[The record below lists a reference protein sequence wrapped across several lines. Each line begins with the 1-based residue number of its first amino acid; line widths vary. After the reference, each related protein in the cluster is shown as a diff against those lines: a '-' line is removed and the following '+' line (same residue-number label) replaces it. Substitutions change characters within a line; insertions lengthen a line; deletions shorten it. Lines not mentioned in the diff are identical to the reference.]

1 MENVTELPML
11 SSPQNQRVKDYVEL
25 RSDGNVRRE
34 KRRFLLE
41 GKRSVSA
48 ALSLSHVLVHELI
61 FSDHILN
68 GDLALVEQANKKHI
82 PLTRV
87 SKDVFKKIAD
97 VMTPQGIAAV
107 VRIPEWN
114 VKE

>member
-34 KRRFLLE
+34 KKRFLLE
-41 GKRSVSA
+41 GKRAVGA
-48 ALSLSHVLVHELI
+48 ALNLSHIVVHELI
-61 FSDHILN
+61 FSDHILG
-68 GDLALVEQANKKHI
+68 GDLELVTQAKAKHI

-97 VMTPQGIAAV
+97 VMTPQGI
-107 VRIPEWN
+107 
-114 VKE
+114 